1 MLHKVLAQYFRMR
14 VPGGALDPGGPKKRP
29 KRPKIYFLV
38 HHFLEL
44 LNNHGFTTFWVKQ
57 VLFDHIVI
65 FLKQNLYFEIL
76 IFEIKILQWNVLKTS
91 PYIVYH
97 KKTERDRGFWFET
110 FDRWYYGLQNIKKGE
125 KRHFWTCHAN
135 CTNLWRVTKSGLKN
149 HDSVQKNV

>member
-1 MLHKVLAQYFRMR
+1 MGVT
-14 VPGGALDPGGPKKRP
+14 GGALDPGGPKKRP

-65 FLKQNLYFEIL
+65 FKKQNLYFEIL

-110 FDRWYYGLQNIKKGE
+110 FDRWYYGLQNIKKRWKTSFLNMSRKLYQLMTRDLMYRIGI
-125 KRHFWTCHAN
+125 TD
-135 CTNLWRVTKSGLKN
+135 L
-149 HDSVQKNV
+149 